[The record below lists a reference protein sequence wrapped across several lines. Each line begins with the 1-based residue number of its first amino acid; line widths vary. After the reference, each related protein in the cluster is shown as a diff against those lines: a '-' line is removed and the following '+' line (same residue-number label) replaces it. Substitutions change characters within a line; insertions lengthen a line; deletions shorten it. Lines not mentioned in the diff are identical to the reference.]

1 MKNVRFRIKSKVLL
15 SYQYFEII
23 LNKTVLKFI
32 CFYICK
38 PLSTILND
46 KSFQQ
51 LSVGATVIV
60 LHFSNCSWE
69 EEKTCWTVHIISSNC
84 CTFDDD
90 DVAMHQQ
97 VGNEK

>member
-1 MKNVRFRIKSKVLL
+1 MEEDLKYESLVCIVIALL
-15 SYQYFEII
+15 LLNLFNFYISLNSI
-23 LNKTVLKFI
+23 LNH
-32 CFYICK
+32 
-38 PLSTILND
+38 

-51 LSVGATVIV
+51 LSFEATVIV

-90 DVAMHQQ
+90 VALQQQ